1 MPTDHPC
8 PGCQASGVPHHQL
21 ACEPCL
27 FRLPQDLRNA
37 VDGTWRAKSYA
48 KRPESRSAAVVAHRR
63 AIAAAMQWYR
73 DNPAVSR

>member
-1 MPTDHPC
+1 
-8 PGCQASGVPHHQL
+8 
-21 ACEPCL
+21 L